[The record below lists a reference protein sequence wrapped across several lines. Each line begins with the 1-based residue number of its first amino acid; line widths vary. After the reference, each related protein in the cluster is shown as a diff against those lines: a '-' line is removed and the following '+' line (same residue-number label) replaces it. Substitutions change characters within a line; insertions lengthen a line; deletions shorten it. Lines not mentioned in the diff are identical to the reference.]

1 LNPRTPFGVVG
12 FQDRCN
18 RPLCHPSEDCK
29 LFTNRTLSDEFA
41 GHSVNRCQSKRLK
54 RGPQGKRH
62 GARQTK
68 VFDQLVRGKGSPRN
82 AHKKIKMPPGKPLS
96 DAVVNDLAI
105 WVRDGT
111 SWPKGAAT
119 EERDT
124 HWAFEPVRVVEPPP
138 DPSATSLVL

>member
-1 LNPRTPFGVVG
+1 MVPGRRRCSTSWYGAKAVHGTRT
-12 FQDRCN
+12 
-18 RPLCHPSEDCK
+18 
-29 LFTNRTLSDEFA
+29 
-41 GHSVNRCQSKRLK
+41 
-54 RGPQGKRH
+54 
-62 GARQTK
+62 
-68 VFDQLVRGKGSPRN
+68 
-82 AHKKIKMPPGKPLS
+82 KKIKMPPGKPLS